1 MIDNDRGLCPSMVD
15 LMGSVGP
22 WRRAFGVVQFVRC
35 SSAQNEKLRE
45 RSDMTS
51 VILMTALPE
60 RDLQDEAIL
69 AGAQGLLRKP
79 FESKSPLDWIERSLS
94 DERPS
99 R

>member
-1 MIDNDRGLCPSMVD
+1 
-15 LMGSVGP
+15 
-22 WRRAFGVVQFVRC
+22 
-35 SSAQNEKLRE
+35 
-45 RSDMTS
+45 MTS